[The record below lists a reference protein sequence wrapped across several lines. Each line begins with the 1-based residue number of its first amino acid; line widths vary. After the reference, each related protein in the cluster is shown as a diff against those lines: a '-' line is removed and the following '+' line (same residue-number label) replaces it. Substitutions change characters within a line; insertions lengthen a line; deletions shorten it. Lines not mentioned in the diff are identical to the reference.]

1 MYRSA
6 VLGCGPRSNDHAA
19 AYRGLD
25 EVQLVAA
32 CDMNRERLD
41 AYGDTFGLEKR
52 YEDLETMLRVE
63 SPDILHIVTPPTV
76 REKPMELAAAY
87 GVKGIIVEKPVALVP
102 SQASKIAD
110 IAARS
115 GMKVA
120 VNTQRPYFASSQGL
134 KPILDGGT
142 IGDLVFVRC
151 VTKGN
156 ILSMGPHMMDLL
168 MFFLDGASPD
178 TVWACARGWNDGRS
192 YGHQAPRNVLARFT
206 YPNGLVVYLEDA
218 EDCIGTLGET
228 EYWMHFELD
237 FWGTKGRAWWLQNRD
252 WGYQSEGMDKAF
264 SAPSI
269 WEEDHEPGQREFTRA
284 LALWLDDETKVHV
297 SCLDNSLRQ
306 FHQIMGA
313 MLSALTGETVALP
326 AEVGDDAVGKLE
338 KELRESVT

>member
-6 VLGCGPRSNDHAA
+6 VLGCGPRSYDHAA

-25 EVQLVAA
+25 EMQLVAA

-41 AYGDTFGLEKR
+41 AYGDAFGLEKR

-63 SPDILHIVTPPTV
+63 KPDVLHIVTPPEI
-76 REKPMELAAAY
+76 REQPMELAASC
-87 GVKGIIVEKPVALVP
+87 GVRGIIVEKPVALLP
-102 SQASKIAD
+102 GQANRIAD

-120 VNTQRPYFASSQGL
+120 VNTQRAYFASSQGL
-134 KPILDGGT
+134 KSVLDEGT
-142 IGDLVFVRC
+142 IGSLVFVRC

-178 TVWACARGWNDGRS
+178 AVWACARGWNDGTS
-192 YGHQAPRNVLARFT
+192 YGHPAPRNVLARFT
-206 YPNGLVVYLEDA
+206 YPDGLVVYLEDA

-237 FWGTKGRAWWLQNRD
+237 FWGTRGRAWWLQNRD
-252 WGYQSEGMDKAF
+252 WGYQSEGMATPF

-269 WEEDHEPGQREFTRA
+269 WADDHVPGQREFTRA
-284 LALWLDDETKVHV
+284 MAHWLDDETRVHV
-297 SCLDNSLRQ
+297 NCLDNSLKQ
-306 FHQIMGA
+306 FNQIMGA
-313 MLSALTGETVALP
+313 LLSSLTGQVVSLP
-326 AEVGDDAVGKLE
+326 AEVGDDVVRELE
-338 KELRESVT
+338 KELKE